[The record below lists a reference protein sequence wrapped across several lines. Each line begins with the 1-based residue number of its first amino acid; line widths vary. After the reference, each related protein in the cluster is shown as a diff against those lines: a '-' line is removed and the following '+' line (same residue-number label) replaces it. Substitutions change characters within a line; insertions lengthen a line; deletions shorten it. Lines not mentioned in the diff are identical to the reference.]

1 MTYDETHTRLW
12 KEVNGTICYEEFAIV
27 QRNKDTFDLI
37 YTTDNGELNR
47 RVTLFASGSISTVK
61 IHYDASLR
69 TAIRKGWKGVP
80 YLNKDDTNKDT

>member
-1 MTYDETHTRLW
+1 MTPDEMHTRFW

-27 QRNKDTFDLI
+27 QRNEDTFDLI

-47 RVTLFASGSISTVK
+47 RVTLVASSDESLVK
-61 IHYDASLR
+61 YHYDASLR
-69 TAIRKGWKGVP
+69 TAIRKGWKEVP